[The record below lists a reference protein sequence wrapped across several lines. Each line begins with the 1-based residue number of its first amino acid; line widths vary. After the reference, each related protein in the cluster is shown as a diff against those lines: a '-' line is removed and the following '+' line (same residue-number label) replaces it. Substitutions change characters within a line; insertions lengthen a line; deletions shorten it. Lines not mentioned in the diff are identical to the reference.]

1 MNKLQQMVERL
12 VSTISEKGSRTGG
25 PRGETREGD
34 EGEFGGN
41 VQTECGKGNRGS
53 LKGRVLLDGYKI
65 EKKEYERKEKKRKE

>member
-53 LKGRVLLDGYKI
+53 LKGRVLLDGYKNWRGI
-65 EKKEYERKEKKRKE
+65 FDEGE